1 MHDKC
6 PMPIEHVLTTNT
18 YLPTA
23 ILHNARIPQ
32 YHNTAIPLFLFLLH
46 RHPLFIHNS
55 PIPCLP
61 HSHNTRPMAP
71 LHRFGITHYSNLD
84 VVEKK
89 NYQSSSPH
97 MVCIAKLVA
106 FVWLAL
112 WPPTWLGQIQ
122 TSIPEL
128 SSRKSFRLYQLCW
141 NGTMWL
147 DVWLV
152 GLSPGFNVG
161 AVENQMIFSKL
172 KCDYFTTVF
181 SLRPILTSTGFR

>member
-1 MHDKC
+1 MSNAHWTWSNHK
-6 PMPIEHVLTTNT
+6 HLLTNSNPAQYHHTT
-18 YLPTA
+18 
-23 ILHNARIPQ
+23 IPQ
-32 YHNTAIPLFLFLLH
+32 YHNITKPLFLFLLH
-46 RHPLFIHNS
+46 RHPLYIHNS
-55 PIPCLP
+55 PTPCLP

-71 LHRFGITHYSNLD
+71 LHRFDL
-84 VVEKK
+84 
-89 NYQSSSPH
+89 SPQ
-97 MVCIAKLVA
+97 CILRCVLKWCA